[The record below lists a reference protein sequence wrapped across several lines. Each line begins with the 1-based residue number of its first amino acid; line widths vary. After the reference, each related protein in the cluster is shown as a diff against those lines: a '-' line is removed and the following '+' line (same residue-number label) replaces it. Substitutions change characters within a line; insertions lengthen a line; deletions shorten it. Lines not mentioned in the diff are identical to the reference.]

1 MDQIVDLGDGL
12 NAGKPGADHNE
23 GEQLAL
29 EIRLRGHVGHF
40 QAADDVGAQAVRIGE
55 VLHGERVLGQTG
67 EAIEVD
73 AHAERN
79 DELVIGKVDGDAAEA
94 LHDGHGL
101 LGEVDAHDV
110 GLADLNAAQQEPQRR
125 HRVGGVN
132 RGCGDFGQQRL
143 EDEVVVVVDQF
154 DVELVAAAP
163 RKLLGGEYAA
173 KSTAD
178 DENLLLFH
186 EL

>member
-1 MDQIVDLGDGL
+1 M
-12 NAGKPGADHNE
+12 NPAPDHDE

-29 EIRLRGHVGHF
+29 QLRLRGHVSHF

-55 VLHGERVLGQTG
+55 VLHGERVLGEPR

-73 AHAERN
+73 AHAERD
-79 DELVIGKVDGDAAEA
+79 DELVIGKVDGDTAEA

-101 LGEVDAHDV
+101 LVEVDAHDV

-125 HRVGGVN
+125 HRVGGVD
-132 RGCGDFGQQRL
+132 GGGGDFGQQRL
-143 EDEVVVVVDQF
+143 EDEVIVVVDQL

-173 KSTAD
+173 KAAAN

-186 EL
+186 EQ